1 MDKKKALF
9 HAVVTG
15 IIVMLILAATIS
27 LVWGFMLLMEKLIAS
42 RGIWPALLII
52 ALIVAII
59 VSVSSYR
66 YFRKE
71 D

>member
-1 MDKKKALF
+1 MNKGKALL
-9 HAVVTG
+9 HAVITG
-15 IIVMLILAATIS
+15 IIVMMILAAAIS
-27 LVWGFMLLMEKLIAS
+27 LIWGFMLLMEKLIAS

-59 VSVSSYR
+59 VSVSSYK
-66 YFRKE
+66 YYRKE